1 MIKKDAV
8 EGLEPIEEIERIG
21 LVGSPK
27 AVPTGVRLNIRGRNI
42 YLRGLRLPPRGIWR
56 WLLILG
62 PGLIATSAGNDA
74 GGIATYSSA
83 GAKFG
88 YDMIWVMLVLTL
100 SFAIVQEM
108 CTRLGAATGR
118 GLLDLIRERF
128 GIGWTLF
135 AIAIIVVANGGVT
148 ISEFVGIGA
157 ASELLGISR
166 YISVPIAAVALW
178 YLVIFGSYA
187 RVEKIFLLMTLVFF
201 AYPVAAILGG
211 PDWGAVAK
219 GAVVPTIR
227 FESEYIFLLVGVLGT
242 TITPYIQIFQQS
254 STVERGAARKHYGD
268 ERLDAYAGS
277 VFSNLMSISMIIAT
291 AATLYVAG
299 THDIKSAADAAKALE
314 PVAGSS
320 ASLLFAVGLLGAS
333 LLAGG
338 VLPLA
343 TAATL
348 YVAGNH
354 EIGSAADAAKA
365 LEPVAGA
372 SASMLFAVGL
382 LGASLLAG
390 GVLPLATA
398 YAISE
403 AFGIPK
409 GVNLDFRRGRAFFTL
424 FTAFIVLGA
433 GVALIPDIPIFPLL
447 VGIQVLNGVLL
458 PIILVFI
465 LILINNERL
474 TGDLKNTPIYNLLG
488 WGTFAIITIAVLVM
502 LAGQLLDLFG
512 IKLFG

>member
-1 MIKKDAV
+1 MIKKEAA
-8 EGLEPIEEIERIG
+8 EGLEPIEDVERAG
-21 LVGSPK
+21 LISTPK
-27 AVPTGVRLNIRGRNI
+27 SLPAGMRINIRGRSI
-42 YLRGLRLPPRGIWR
+42 YLRGIRLPPRGAWKY
-56 WLLILG
+56 LLILG

-88 YDMIWVMLVLTL
+88 YDMIWVMIVLTL

-135 AIAIIVVANGGVT
+135 AIAIIIVANGGVT

-157 ASELLGISR
+157 ASELLGVSR

-201 AYPVAAILGG
+201 AYPIAAILGG
-211 PDWGAVAK
+211 PDWGSVAK
-219 GAVVPTIR
+219 GTVVPTIR

-254 STVERGAARKHYGD
+254 STVERGAARKHYGT

-277 VFSNLMSISMIIAT
+277 VFSNLMSISMIVAT

-299 THDIKSAADAAKALE
+299 NHNIESAADAAKALE

-343 TAATL
+343 T
-348 YVAGNH
+348 
-354 EIGSAADAAKA
+354 S
-365 LEPVAGA
+365 
-372 SASMLFAVGL
+372 
-382 LGASLLAG
+382 
-390 GVLPLATA
+390 

-465 LILINNERL
+465 LILINNEKL
-474 TGDLKNTPIYNLLG
+474 TGDLKNTPTYNLLG
-488 WGTFAIITIAVLVM
+488 WGTFAMITFAVLVM
-502 LAGQLLDLFG
+502 LVGQLLDLFG
-512 IKLFG
+512 IEMFG

>member
-1 MIKKDAV
+1 MKQKTEGV
-8 EGLEPIEEIERIG
+8 EGLEPISDVGAGVLPKTPVKVPVGLRI
-21 LVGSPK
+21 
-27 AVPTGVRLNIRGRNI
+27 NYRGRSI
-42 YLRGLRLPPRGIWR
+42 YLRGLKIAPKGILR
-56 WLLILG
+56 WFLILG

-88 YDMIWVMLVLTL
+88 YDLIWIMVVLTL

-118 GLLDLIRERF
+118 GLLDLIREQF

-135 AIAIIVVANGGVT
+135 SVFIIVVANGAVT

-187 RVEKIFLLMTLVFF
+187 KVEKIFLLMTLVFF
-201 AYPVAAILGG
+201 AYPIAAILGR
-211 PDWGAVAK
+211 PDWSAVAK
-219 GAVVPTIR
+219 GAFIPTIR
-227 FESEYIFLLVGVLGT
+227 FEREYVFLLVGLLGT

-254 STVERGAARKHYGD
+254 STVERGAARKHYGM
-268 ERLDAYAGS
+268 ERYDAYIGS

-299 THDIKSAADAAKALE
+299 QHNIESAADAARALE
-314 PVAGSS
+314 PVAGSF
-320 ASLLFAVGLLGAS
+320 ASLLFAVGLLGAC

-343 TAATL
+343 TS
-348 YVAGNH
+348 Y
-354 EIGSAADAAKA
+354 
-365 LEPVAGA
+365 
-372 SASMLFAVGL
+372 AV
-382 LGASLLAG
+382 
-390 GVLPLATA
+390 
-398 YAISE
+398 SE

-409 GVNLDFRRGRAFFTL
+409 GVNLDYRRGKGFFGL
-424 FTAFIVLGA
+424 FTAFIIVGA
-433 GVALIPDIPIFPLL
+433 VFALIPNIPIFPLL

-458 PIILVFI
+458 PVILVFI
-465 LILINNERL
+465 LILINREKL
-474 TGDLKNTPIYNLLG
+474 VGKLKNTRLYNLLG
-488 WGTFAIITIAVLVM
+488 WGTFAMITLAVTIFLVGS
-502 LAGQLLDLFG
+502 ALDLLNIPIFPE
-512 IKLFG
+512 

>member
-8 EGLEPIEEIERIG
+8 EGLEPIEDVERAG
-21 LVGSPK
+21 LISTPK
-27 AVPTGVRLNIRGRNI
+27 SLPAGMRINIRGRSI
-42 YLRGLRLPPRGIWR
+42 YLRGIRLPPKGAWKY
-56 WLLILG
+56 LLILG

-100 SFAIVQEM
+100 SFAVVQEM

-118 GLLDLIRERF
+118 GLLDLIREKF

-157 ASELLGISR
+157 ASELLGVSR

-201 AYPVAAILGG
+201 AYPIAAILGG
-211 PDWGAVAK
+211 PDWGSVAK

-254 STVERGAARKHYGD
+254 STVERGAARKHYGM

-299 THDIKSAADAAKALE
+299 THNIESAADAAKALE

-320 ASLLFAVGLLGAS
+320 ASLLFAIGLLGAS

-343 TAATL
+343 T
-348 YVAGNH
+348 
-354 EIGSAADAAKA
+354 S
-365 LEPVAGA
+365 
-372 SASMLFAVGL
+372 
-382 LGASLLAG
+382 
-390 GVLPLATA
+390 

-409 GVNLDFRRGRAFFTL
+409 GVNLDFRRGRAFFTH
-424 FTAFIVLGA
+424 FSAFIVLGA

-465 LILINNERL
+465 LLLINNEKL
-474 TGDLKNTPIYNLLG
+474 TGDLKNTPTYNLLG
-488 WGTFAIITIAVLVM
+488 WGTFAMITFAVLVM
-502 LAGQLLDLFG
+502 LVGQLLDLFG
-512 IKLFG
+512 IKMFG

>member
-1 MIKKDAV
+1 MMNKESV
-8 EGLEPIEEIERIG
+8 EGLEPIEEVERAG
-21 LVGSPK
+21 LINAPK
-27 AVPTGVRLNIRGRNI
+27 TLPTGVRLNIRGRSI
-42 YLRGLRLPPRGIWR
+42 YLRGLRLPPTGIWK
-56 WLLILG
+56 WLVILG

-88 YDMIWVMLVLTL
+88 YDMIWVMVVLTL
-100 SFAIVQEM
+100 SFAVVQEM

-128 GIGWTLF
+128 GAGWTLF
-135 AIAIIVVANGGVT
+135 AIVIIVIANGGVT

-157 ASELLGISR
+157 ASELLGVSR
-166 YISVPIAAVALW
+166 YISVPLAAVALW

-254 STVERGAARKHYGD
+254 STVERGAARKHYGN
-268 ERLDAYAGS
+268 ERIDAYAGS

-291 AATLYVAG
+291 AATLYVVG
-299 THDIKSAADAAKALE
+299 QHEIQSAADAAKALE
-314 PVAGSS
+314 PVAGNS
-320 ASLLFAVGLLGAS
+320 AALLFAIGLLGAS

-343 TAATL
+343 TS
-348 YVAGNH
+348 Y
-354 EIGSAADAAKA
+354 
-365 LEPVAGA
+365 
-372 SASMLFAVGL
+372 AV
-382 LGASLLAG
+382 
-390 GVLPLATA
+390 
-398 YAISE
+398 SE

-409 GVNLDFRRGRAFFTL
+409 GVNLDYRRGKAFFSL
-424 FTAFIVLGA
+424 FTSFIVLGA
-433 GVALIPDIPIFPLL
+433 VVALIPGIPIFPLL

-458 PIILVFI
+458 PIILVF
-465 LILINNERL
+465 LLLLVNDEKL

-488 WGTFAIITIAVLVM
+488 WGTFAMITIAVVVM
-502 LAGQLLDLFG
+502 LGGQLLELFG
-512 IKLFG
+512 IHLFG

>member
-1 MIKKDAV
+1 MTLKPDAA
-8 EGLEPIEEIERIG
+8 EGLEPIDEVKAAG
-21 LVGSPK
+21 LINAPK
-27 AVPTGVRLNIRGRNI
+27 TVPTGFRLNIRGRSI
-42 YLRGLRLPPRGIWR
+42 YLRGLRLPPRGIWK

-88 YDMIWVMLVLTL
+88 YQLIWVMVLLTV
-100 SFAIVQEM
+100 SFAVVQEM
-108 CTRLGAATGR
+108 CSRLGAATGR
-118 GLLDLIRERF
+118 GLLDLIREKF
-128 GIGWTLF
+128 GVEWTLF
-135 AIAIIVVANGGVT
+135 AVGIIVIANGGVT

-157 ASELLGISR
+157 ATELFGLSR
-166 YISVPIAAVALW
+166 YISVPIAAAALW

-201 AYPVAAILGG
+201 SYPIAAIMAK
-211 PDWGAVAK
+211 PDWSEVAR
-219 GAVVPTIR
+219 GTVIPTIR
-227 FESEYIFLLVGVLGT
+227 FDPDYIFLLVGLLGT
-242 TITPYIQIFQQS
+242 TITPYIQVFQQS
-254 STVERGAARKHYGD
+254 SIVERGASRKRYGQ
-268 ERLDAYAGS
+268 EKLDAYFGS
-277 VFSNLMSISMIIAT
+277 IFSNLMSVSMIIAT

-299 THDIKSAADAAKALE
+299 QHDIATAADAAKALE

-320 ASLLFAVGLLGAS
+320 AMVLFAVGLLGAS

-343 TAATL
+343 T
-348 YVAGNH
+348 
-354 EIGSAADAAKA
+354 S
-365 LEPVAGA
+365 
-372 SASMLFAVGL
+372 
-382 LGASLLAG
+382 
-390 GVLPLATA
+390 

-409 GVNLDFRRGRAFFTL
+409 GVNLDYRRGKVFFGL

-433 GVALIPDIPIFPLL
+433 AAALIPGVPIFPLL

-465 LILINNERL
+465 LVLVNDEKL
-474 TGDLKNTPIYNLLG
+474 TGSLKNSKTTNVLG
-488 WGTFAIITIAVLVM
+488 WATFALITAAVAVM
-502 LAGQLLDLFG
+502 LGLQAYGLFDS
-512 IKLFG
+512 

>member
-1 MIKKDAV
+1 MTIKREAV
-8 EGLEPIEEIERIG
+8 EGLEPIEEVNVAG
-21 LVGSPK
+21 LVDRPK
-27 AVPTGVRLNIRGRNI
+27 SLPTGMRLNIRGRSI
-42 YLRGLRLPPRGIWR
+42 YLRGLRLPPRGVWK
-56 WLLILG
+56 WLLVLG

-88 YDMIWVMLVLTL
+88 YDLIWVMIVLTV
-100 SFAIVQEM
+100 SFAVVQEM
-108 CTRLGAATGR
+108 CSRLGAATGR

-135 AIAIIVVANGGVT
+135 AIVIIVIANGGVT

-157 ASELLGISR
+157 ASELIGISP

-178 YLVIFGSYA
+178 YMVIFGSYA
-187 RVEKIFLLMTLVFF
+187 RVEKIFLVMTLVFF

-211 PDWGAVAK
+211 PDWGAVAR
-219 GAVVPTIR
+219 GAVVPKIR

-254 STVERGAARKHYGD
+254 STVERGAARKHYGQ
-268 ERLDAYAGS
+268 ERLDAYFGS
-277 VFSNLMSISMIIAT
+277 IFSNLMSISMIVAT

-299 THDIKSAADAAKALE
+299 NHEIESAADAAKALE

-320 ASLLFAVGLLGAS
+320 ATLLFAVGLLGAS
-333 LLAGG
+333 LLAAG

-343 TAATL
+343 T
-348 YVAGNH
+348 
-354 EIGSAADAAKA
+354 S
-365 LEPVAGA
+365 
-372 SASMLFAVGL
+372 
-382 LGASLLAG
+382 
-390 GVLPLATA
+390 

-409 GVNLDFRRGRAFFTL
+409 GVNLDYRRGRAFFGL

-433 GVALIPDIPIFPLL
+433 IVAMIPNIPIFPLL

-465 LILINNERL
+465 LILINNEKL
-474 TGDLKNTPIYNLLG
+474 VGDLKNTRTYNILG
-488 WGTFAIITIAVLVM
+488 WGTFALITIAVSIM
-502 LAGQLLDLFG
+502 LIGQALELLG